1 MLRTIQNLPKV
12 LRAHTPCSS
21 NRNNPSQTPAPV
33 LIERASDHS
42 SEPDRKLCVKPPGHV
57 AIFSSWLPIG
67 PSRGFFDL
75 FSQDRNHE
83 DLTQQQRWQ
92 SHRRQHTEFEGFG
105 WLGEEALSRKDGGV
119 LDEKQS
125 KFGDEETA
133 GDELKD
139 FQQQSLST
147 DEILP
152 ALEGALV
159 HLRKTSQKTKGMIQ
173 TMMGIQF
180 ASLGRYKKAVSHF
193 ESASQ
198 LGYSKAQYNLGQ
210 CYELGQGVELDLAK
224 AVNLYE
230 RAAEQDH
237 PLALYKLGMYHY
249 HGLGATPEDESVGF
263 KFMQRAA
270 EAGVILAHSFLGN
283 YYLQTKTR
291 DVEKAILHLRAAVE
305 EQETESEYLL
315 GLCYEQGWGVHRN
328 TEAAAGLYHR
338 AAKAGYPLA
347 MYSLGTYFEKGLGG
361 VLQDKDQAKKLY
373 TDASKRGLDLASE
386 RLRRLSRP
394 EEKANELSEGKEAR
408 RVMPTAENRSI
419 NKLKVAK
426 SEDGTIHSS
435 NSESCLSTRGEN
447 VRNGIENSL
456 TLSYL
461 SLILPS
467 VLRTSTVGT
476 ANEELENK
484 HVDFQIGDGEEN
496 GSSWRLDAVDS
507 VQIVV

>member
-1 MLRTIQNLPKV
+1 MAKLLPIHSSH
-12 LRAHTPCSS
+12 RAIARSIISNEHSLAESSTASSVSFSSGDEDCSQGLSSCSS
-21 NRNNPSQTPAPV
+21 
-33 LIERASDHS
+33 
-42 SEPDRKLCVKPPGHV
+42 
-57 AIFSSWLPIG
+57 
-67 PSRGFFDL
+67 
-75 FSQDRNHE
+75 
-83 DLTQQQRWQ
+83 
-92 SHRRQHTEFEGFG
+92 
-105 WLGEEALSRKDGGV
+105 GEEASSRKDGGV

-133 GDELKD
+133 GDELKQD
-139 FQQQSLST
+139 YQQQSLST

-159 HLRKTSQKTKGMIQ
+159 HLRKTSQKTQGMIE

-305 EQETESEYLL
+305 EQ
-315 GLCYEQGWGVHRN
+315 V
-328 TEAAAGLYHR
+328 
-338 AAKAGYPLA
+338 
-347 MYSLGTYFEKGLGG
+347 
-361 VLQDKDQAKKLY
+361 
-373 TDASKRGLDLASE
+373 
-386 RLRRLSRP
+386 RLST
-394 EEKANELSEGKEAR
+394 N
-408 RVMPTAENRSI
+408 
-419 NKLKVAK
+419 
-426 SEDGTIHSS
+426 
-435 NSESCLSTRGEN
+435 
-447 VRNGIENSL
+447 
-456 TLSYL
+456 
-461 SLILPS
+461 
-467 VLRTSTVGT
+467 
-476 ANEELENK
+476 
-484 HVDFQIGDGEEN
+484 
-496 GSSWRLDAVDS
+496 
-507 VQIVV
+507 